1 MQKIT
6 FAALLGLTA
15 LFGSGCV
22 KRELVGFADHDKM
35 ALTAIRAG
43 VTKNYFFYAEYEH
56 VFYSCSEQGD
66 VLDCKRVCGGET
78 DLECPKAVASGNGVS
93 TNIR

>member
-6 FAALLGLTA
+6 FAALLGLT
-15 LFGSGCV
+15 LLGGTSCV
-22 KRELVGFADHDKM
+22 HRELVGFDDHDKM

-43 VTKNYFFYAEYEH
+43 VSKNYVLWAEYEH

-78 DLECPKAVASGNGVS
+78 DLECPMAVVNGNGVS